1 MTPDI
6 IIVGGGIAALATAW
20 EAIERGYT
28 PLVLYKKR
36 ECSATQ
42 AAAGMLCPEIEADSA
57 HPPLLALAKQSQL
70 FYPDWI
76 QHLEDVSK
84 LPSGYHQQGTL
95 LVAQHQDHMAE
106 ITQLQAHIAE
116 QGFTCSRLTI
126 KEIRKKEENL
136 APRLAGGIFVPQAH
150 SIHPRMLYSML
161 FRATKKHIQS
171 YQKIKIHHNEE
182 SIQSISYKDEEGVE
196 HSISSPI
203 YVIADGA
210 WSQEYTFL
218 RWLPQ
223 RPVKGQYVIVEGAP
237 LISHT
242 IRTPDVYMV
251 PRPNGEIYIGATM
264 EEEGF
269 CNRLRAGHQLDL
281 LYHSWQFI
289 RGIYELH
296 IKEAGVG
303 FRPALRDHQPAIGRA
318 HLQNLWLNIGHFRHG
333 ITIAPAA
340 SKLLL
345 HHIEKPDT
353 RDAFSPLRFW
363 TSS

>member
-1 MTPDI
+1 
-6 IIVGGGIAALATAW
+6 
-20 EAIERGYT
+20 
-28 PLVLYKKR
+28 
-36 ECSATQ
+36 
-42 AAAGMLCPEIEADSA
+42 MLCPEIEADSA

-70 FYPDWI
+70 LYPDWI

-84 LPSGYHQQGTL
+84 LPSGYHRQGTL
-95 LVAQHQDHMAE
+95 LIAQHQDHMAE

-126 KEIRKKEENL
+126 KEIRNKEENI

-161 FRATKKHIQS
+161 FKATQEYIQS
-171 YQKIKIHHNEE
+171 YKKLKIHHNKD
-182 SIQSISYKDEEGVE
+182 SIQSISYEDEEGVE
-196 HSISSPI
+196 QSISSPI

-210 WSQEYTFL
+210 WSQEYTCL

-223 RPVKGQYVIVEGAP
+223 RPVKGQYVIVEGTS

-281 LYHSWQFI
+281 LYHSWQFV

-296 IKEAGVG
+296 IKESGVG